1 MSISRREF
9 LETAAAGSL
18 AAGSLMADSG
28 TGMPTRVLGKTGA
41 RVSILAMGGGSRFLL
56 YDEGQ
61 AAEAVHKALDLGVT
75 YIDTSDDYG
84 QNHLS
89 ERRIGAAIKGR
100 RDRIFLATK
109 VSTRVPD
116 EVPRGVELSLQSLQV
131 DHVDLLHIH
140 SITEEDD
147 LARVEAKGGVL
158 DQVLK
163 LRDQKIAR
171 FIGITSHT
179 NPAVLAKALERHDF
193 DCTQMALNAGTV
205 AMMSGAGGKMVPNP
219 AMKASFETLALPVAV
234 RKKMG
239 ILGMKVFAQD
249 ALIGQASAGKLL
261 YYTLSL
267 PITAAVVSMPK
278 LEHIEENT
286 KLAKAFRPLSPVEMK
301 DLSGR
306 LSEKNKEALD
316 RFFRNHVDA

>member
-1 MSISRREF
+1 MSFSRREF
-9 LETAAAGSL
+9 LGAAAAGSL
-18 AAGSLMADSG
+18 AAGSLAADG
-28 TGMPTRVLGKTGA
+28 AGLAMPARVLGKTGA
-41 RVSILAMGGGSRFLL
+41 RVSILAMGGGSRFLQ
-56 YDEGQ
+56 YNEDD
-61 AAEAVHKALDLGVT
+61 AAQAVHKALDLGVS
-75 YIDTSDDYG
+75 YIDTCDDYG
-84 QNHLS
+84 KDHLS

-116 EVPRGVELSLQSLQV
+116 EVPRVVELSLKCLQV

-140 SITEEDD
+140 SLTEEED
-147 LARVEAKGGVL
+147 LARIEAKGGVL
-158 DQVLK
+158 DQVMR
-163 LRDQKIAR
+163 LRDQKMTR

-205 AMMSGAGGKMVPNP
+205 AMMSGHGSMVPNP
-219 AMKASFETLALPVAV
+219 AMKTSFETLALPIAV

-249 ALIGQASAGKLL
+249 ALISQATPEKLL
-261 YYTLSL
+261 YYTLTL
-267 PITAAVVSMPK
+267 PVTAAVVSMPRF
-278 LEHIEENT
+278 EHIEHNAAM
-286 KLAKAFRPLSPVEMK
+286 AKAFQPLSAREMK
-301 DLSGR
+301 DLSTR

-316 RFFRNHVDA
+316 LFFRHHVDA